1 MIKYIEGNILESKAE
16 ALVNTVNTVGV
27 MGKGIAL
34 RFKKTFPENFK
45 KYVKACK
52 NGEISI
58 GRLFVTKENT
68 IAGEKIIINFPTKK
82 DWRTPSE
89 YEYIEKGLDDLLRII
104 NEYEIKSIAL
114 PPLGAGSGGLI
125 WEKVKKIIE
134 EKLKDLD
141 IDIYVYEPTAAIKEE
156 MKAERVK
163 LTDARALMLY
173 VLYDLVNQ
181 GEFVSEFSAEKVCY
195 FLQKFGAEQ
204 YFNLQYSPKY
214 YGPYSGKVRYVLNYL
229 SGSYLMGYSDL
240 NKKPFEP
247 LLLVT
252 DGYDSVKDYVESK
265 PELYK
270 IAKETINFLDGFYSD
285 FALELLSTID
295 WIMKEKNTDDINM
308 IKKELNSWSNRK
320 RTIFSDDKY
329 IEIAVK
335 HLKENG

>member
-1 MIKYIEGNILESKAE
+1 FSMN
-16 ALVNTVNTVGV
+16 GV
-27 MGKGIAL
+27 AKIGK
-34 RFKKTFPENFK
+34 
-45 KYVKACK
+45 
-52 NGEISI
+52 
-58 GRLFVTKENT
+58 
-68 IAGEKIIINFPTKK
+68 
-82 DWRTPSE
+82 
-89 YEYIEKGLDDLLRII
+89 
-104 NEYEIKSIAL
+104 
-114 PPLGAGSGGLI
+114 
-125 WEKVKKIIE
+125 
-134 EKLKDLD
+134 
-141 IDIYVYEPTAAIKEE
+141 
-156 MKAERVK
+156 
-163 LTDARALMLY
+163 
-173 VLYDLVNQ
+173 
-181 GEFVSEFSAEKVCY
+181 
-195 FLQKFGAEQ
+195 

-252 DGYDSVKDYVESK
+252 DGYYSVKDYVESN

-320 RTIFSDDKY
+320 RTIFSDDRY

>member
-1 MIKYIEGNILESKAE
+1 
-16 ALVNTVNTVGV
+16 
-27 MGKGIAL
+27 
-34 RFKKTFPENFK
+34 
-45 KYVKACK
+45 
-52 NGEISI
+52 
-58 GRLFVTKENT
+58 LFVTKENT

-134 EKLKDLD
+134 EKLKDLN

-195 FLQKFGAEQ
+195 FYK
-204 YFNLQYSPKY
+204 NLVQNNILIYNIH
-214 YGPYSGKVRYVLNYL
+214 LNI
-229 SGSYLMGYSDL
+229 M
-240 NKKPFEP
+240 
-247 LLLVT
+247 
-252 DGYDSVKDYVESK
+252 
-265 PELYK
+265 
-270 IAKETINFLDGFYSD
+270 
-285 FALELLSTID
+285 ALIQ
-295 WIMKEKNTDDINM
+295 EK
-308 IKKELNSWSNRK
+308 
-320 RTIFSDDKY
+320 
-329 IEIAVK
+329 
-335 HLKENG
+335 

>member
-1 MIKYIEGNILESKAE
+1 
-16 ALVNTVNTVGV
+16 
-27 MGKGIAL
+27 
-34 RFKKTFPENFK
+34 
-45 KYVKACK
+45 
-52 NGEISI
+52 
-58 GRLFVTKENT
+58 LFVTKENT

-240 NKKPFEP
+240 NKKPFDP

>member
-1 MIKYIEGNILESKAE
+1 M
-16 ALVNTVNTVGV
+16 
-27 MGKGIAL
+27 
-34 RFKKTFPENFK
+34 
-45 KYVKACK
+45 
-52 NGEISI
+52 
-58 GRLFVTKENT
+58 
-68 IAGEKIIINFPTKK
+68 
-82 DWRTPSE
+82 
-89 YEYIEKGLDDLLRII
+89 LRII
-104 NEYEIKSIAL
+104 NEYEIKVL
-114 PPLGAGSGGLI
+114 HYHHWAGSGGLI

-134 EKLKDLD
+134 EKLKDLN

-320 RTIFSDDKY
+320 RTIFSDDRY

>member
-1 MIKYIEGNILESKAE
+1 
-16 ALVNTVNTVGV
+16 
-27 MGKGIAL
+27 
-34 RFKKTFPENFK
+34 
-45 KYVKACK
+45 
-52 NGEISI
+52 
-58 GRLFVTKENT
+58 LFVTKENT

-89 YEYIEKGLDDLLRII
+89 YEYIEQGLDDLLRII

-134 EKLKDLD
+134 EKLKDLN

-240 NKKPFEP
+240 NKKPFDP

-295 WIMKEKNTDDINM
+295 WIMKEKNTDDMNM
-308 IKKELNSWSNRK
+308 IKKELNSWSDRR